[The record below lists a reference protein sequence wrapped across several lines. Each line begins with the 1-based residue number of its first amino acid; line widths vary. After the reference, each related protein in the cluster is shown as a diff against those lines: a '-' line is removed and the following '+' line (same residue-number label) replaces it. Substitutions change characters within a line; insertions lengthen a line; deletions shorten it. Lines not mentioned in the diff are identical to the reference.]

1 MRDACMLSFTKEQI
15 ITAGEYCANN
25 SSALPV
31 SIREQIKF
39 TDKLHKDEVVMA
51 PSESQC
57 SWLMSFTQALRPKR
71 ILELGTFTGV
81 SALVFYEATKEAQAE
96 IVSIDMSDTYLKY
109 AQDAFRRYGAD
120 HRIKTVKGPCLD
132 MLPTLTGQF
141 DLVYIDAAEEEY
153 EAYTRYIL
161 DHELLSPNGVI
172 LVDDVL
178 LEGLVLDPSIAE
190 NFPEEIREPYL
201 AIADK
206 MTAFNRYVAK
216 EPRVTAT
223 MIPLFNG
230 ITQIMWK

>member
-1 MRDACMLSFTKEQI
+1 MRDSCMLPFTKEQI
-15 ITAGEYCANN
+15 ATTGEYCEKR

-31 SIREQIKF
+31 SILEQIKF
-39 TDKLHKDEVVMA
+39 TDQLHKDEVVMA

-57 SWLMSFTQALRPKR
+57 AWLMSFTQALRPKR

-96 IVSIDMSDTYLKY
+96 IVSMDMSETYLQY

-120 HRIKTVKGPCLD
+120 HQIKTVKGPCLE

-141 DLVYIDAAEEEY
+141 DLIYIDAAEEEY
-153 EAYTRYIL
+153 ESYTRYIL
-161 DHELLSPNGVI
+161 DHKLLSPHGVI

-178 LEGLVLDPSIAE
+178 LEGLVVDPSIAK
-190 NFPEEIREPYL
+190 NFPEEIQEPYL

-206 MTAFNRYVAK
+206 MDAFNRYAAK
-216 EPRVTAT
+216 EPRVTTT